1 MKKKSSLKH
10 TGAFWAFC
18 APCCILFGVF
28 FLVPLVL
35 SIAFSFTNYDG
46 WKTIDFVGLTNY
58 ITLQKAQIP
67 PFFCLLV
74 PKCIAFFARF
84 WQVAQNLTVVL
95 AKTYKC
101 NAVKLCKL

>member
-35 SIAFSFTNYDG
+35 SIAF
-46 WKTIDFVGLTNY
+46 
-58 ITLQKAQIP
+58 AQ
-67 PFFCLLV
+67 FKV
-74 PKCIAFFARF
+74 
-84 WQVAQNLTVVL
+84 NNGGET
-95 AKTYKC
+95 
-101 NAVKLCKL
+101 